1 MIGATET
8 LRNPEE
14 LSAEEIQIQIAQR
27 RAALDAKIHE
37 LERRLSPREQMARMR
52 STVSSR
58 MSPEP
63 YLGLMAAGAV
73 AAGAAL
79 AYRGLRRS
87 RPAARN
93 GEAAILA
100 DDCALAEVLGE

>member
-8 LRNPEE
+8 LRSPND
-14 LSAEEIQIQIAQR
+14 LSPEEIQVQIAQR

-37 LERRLSPREQMARMR
+37 LERRLSPREQMARVR
-52 STVSSR
+52 SQLR
-58 MSPEP
+58 PEP
-63 YLGLMAAGAV
+63 YLGWIAVSAV

-87 RPAARN
+87 PRRN
-93 GEAAILA
+93 GIGIDIL
-100 DDCALAEVLGE
+100 DDPDTAEMMGG